1 MAKVV
6 EVSVFK
12 PAPGKLDEY
21 LSVAKEFKSYVLG
34 AGVEEVWFNTG
45 SVGRHFG
52 CVVGYQVFASGEASG
67 KISDKLEADKDYAK
81 LKNRMNSLGEF
92 ISRDSY
98 YQTQI

>member
-1 MAKVV
+1 MAKIV
-6 EVSVFK
+6 EVTVFK
-12 PAPGKLDEY
+12 PALGKLDDY
-21 LSVAKEFKSYVLG
+21 LAVAKEFKAHVLK

-67 KISDKLEADKDYAK
+67 KIADQLEADKKFAK
-81 LKNRMNSLGEF
+81 LYNKMKSLGEF
-92 ISRDSY
+92 ISRDNY

>member
-21 LSVAKEFKSYVLG
+21 LSVAKDFKAYVLG

-45 SVGRHFG
+45 S
-52 CVVGYQVFASGEASG
+52 VGYQVFASGEASG
-67 KISDKLEADKDYAK
+67 KISDKLEADKEFAK
-81 LKNRMNSLGEF
+81 LKNRMSTLGEF

>member
-6 EVSVFK
+6 EVTVFK
-12 PAPGKLDEY
+12 PAPGKLDDY
-21 LSVAKEFKSYVLG
+21 LSVAKEFKAYVLK

-67 KISDKLEADKDYAK
+67 RIADKLETDKDFANLQNK
-81 LKNRMNSLGEF
+81 MNSLGEF
-92 ISRDSY
+92 ISRDNY

>member
-21 LSVAKEFKSYVLG
+21 LSVAKDFKAYLLG

-52 CVVGYQVFASGEASG
+52 GVVGYQVFASGEASG
-67 KISDKLEADKDYAK
+67 KISDKLEADKEFAK
-81 LKNRMNSLGEF
+81 LKNRMNTLGEF

>member
-6 EVSVFK
+6 EVTVFK
-12 PAPGKLDEY
+12 PAPGKLDDY
-21 LSVAKEFKSYVLG
+21 LSVAKEFKAYVLK

-67 KISDKLEADKDYAK
+67 RIADKLETDKDFANLQNK
-81 LKNRMNSLGEF
+81 MNS
-92 ISRDSY
+92 
-98 YQTQI
+98 